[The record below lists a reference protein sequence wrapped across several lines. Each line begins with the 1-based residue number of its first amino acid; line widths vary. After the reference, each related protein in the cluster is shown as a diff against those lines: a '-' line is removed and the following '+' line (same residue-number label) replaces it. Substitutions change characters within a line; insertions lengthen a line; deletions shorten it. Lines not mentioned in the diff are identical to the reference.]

1 MQGLKESGTFS
12 SLIESAQR
20 STLEVE
26 QLLSVKNNSTNT
38 KAIDVSNILSKNR
51 DKIKE
56 SAMTGRKVLEVS
68 DFDLLAVP
76 PLPPPTINDI

>member
-26 QLLSVKNNSTNT
+26 QLLSVNNSSTST
-38 KAIDVSNILSKNR
+38 KAIEGSDILSKNH
-51 DKIKE
+51 DEIKE